1 MERSFKII
9 IILFLLACS
18 EDPTELPVIND
29 GLTELERQLVGTW
42 QYEKVIVS
50 GREYFFADSQMELG
64 TNRNQL
70 GGNRADLIRRK
81 IVYYSN
87 GTYQLKWSERGD
99 YTLGT
104 EGESNWQPSF
114 GNWQII
120 GNTLIHNRG
129 FFYET
134 RYTLLFNGSQM
145 TKISDREMTKAHF
158 GAFWLEN
165 ETVTQTEIFNL
176 ID

>member
-1 MERSFKII
+1 MERYFKII
-9 IILFLLACS
+9 IILLLFACS
-18 EDPTELPVIND
+18 EDPTELPVFND
-29 GLTELERQLVGTW
+29 GLAEVEEQIVGTW
-42 QYEKVIVS
+42 QYEKVMVS
-50 GREYFFADSQMELG
+50 SREYFFADSQMELG

-70 GGNRADLIRRK
+70 GGNRSDLVRRK

-99 YTLGT
+99 YMLGT
-104 EGESNWQPSF
+104 EGENNWQPSF

-120 GNTLIHNRG
+120 DNTLIHNRG

-134 RYTLLFNGSQM
+134 RYSLAFSGNQM
-145 TKISDREMTKAHF
+145 TRTSDREMTQAHF
-158 GAFWLEN
+158 GALWLVN
-165 ETVTQTEIFNL
+165 ETVTQTEIFNS